1 MTLQTQSEQNVEMYE
16 RMGFRV
22 KECIEMESPQGQSR
36 FWFMIRQPEPRVEEK
51 ENAGGLQEESRASL
65 N

>member
-16 RMGFRV
+16 RMGFRA
-22 KECIEMESPQGQSR
+22 KECIEMESPQGKSK
-36 FWFMIRQPEPRVEEK
+36 FWFMIRQPEPKEK
-51 ENAGGLQEESRASL
+51 GESRRDL